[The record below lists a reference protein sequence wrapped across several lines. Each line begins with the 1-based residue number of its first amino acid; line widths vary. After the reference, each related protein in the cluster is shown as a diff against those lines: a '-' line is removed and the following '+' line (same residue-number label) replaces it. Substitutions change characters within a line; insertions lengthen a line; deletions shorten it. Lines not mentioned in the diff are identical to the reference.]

1 MIEKMRRGAVIKS
14 SISRNS
20 MPDIFLYKGQMV
32 IPDYELASYYG
43 VNTDTL
49 RDVFAKHES
58 LFPGSMV
65 FSVKGSEK
73 KKSAMNRASGT
84 LLFTEQSATL
94 IAGLIKDTEALKA
107 NMRLLRLFR
116 LLDYIVAT

>member
-1 MIEKMRRGAVIKS
+1 MIKS

-73 KKSAMNRASGT
+73 KKKSTTNKASGT

>member
-1 MIEKMRRGAVIKS
+1 VIRS
-14 SISRNS
+14 NIQRNT
-20 MPDIFLYKGQMV
+20 MPDIFLYKGHMV
-32 IPDYELASYYG
+32 IPDYELANYYG

-49 RDVFAKHES
+49 REAFVRHKS

-65 FSVKGSEK
+65 FSVKGSKKEK
-73 KKSAMNRASGT
+73 KNSEEKTSGT

-94 IAGLIKDTEALKA
+94 IAGLIKDTEAIKA

-116 LLDYIVAT
+116 LLDYIITT